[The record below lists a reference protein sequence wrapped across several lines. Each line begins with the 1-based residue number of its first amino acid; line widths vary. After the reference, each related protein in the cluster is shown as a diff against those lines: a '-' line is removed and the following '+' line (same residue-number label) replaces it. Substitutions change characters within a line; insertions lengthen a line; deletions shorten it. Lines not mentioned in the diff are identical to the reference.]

1 MTAFDP
7 FAGQLFAENDWR
19 AAASPGR
26 QQRLD
31 PATLEPVGEIALVE
45 ASEIGAL
52 LEPARAAQRRW
63 AALDF
68 KSRAAALHRVADSIE
83 RAGHQA
89 VGEIMSREMGKPVVE
104 AVGELANVA
113 PIFRYYAELA
123 RDEAGK
129 VAGTT
134 QAGSLQFYR
143 AEPLGLSAHVMP
155 FNFPI
160 LLMCWTVAAS
170 LAAGNGAVIKP
181 AEPTTLSTLAFMQHF
196 ASLPPGLVTCIP
208 GGGATGAALIAQPA
222 IRAVAFTGGVETA
235 RKVAV
240 ACAERMIPCL
250 IEAGGN
256 DPMIVMDSAPLEV
269 AAAGAVCA
277 AFHLSGQVCT
287 SAERLYVHERVHD
300 EFLEVFARQTRA
312 LRVGRGLDKVE
323 IGPLVSEAARD
334 KVIAL
339 VEGALAQGARVVTG
353 GRVPP
358 GLNSGW
364 FYEPT
369 ILADCTP
376 EMAAMQGETFGP
388 LAAVCKVKDLEEALA
403 LANRSDYGLGA
414 SIFTTDMAEAH
425 RAIEAFESGMVWVNN
440 PMIDNDA
447 LPFGGVKRSGLGR
460 ELGRQGL
467 EFFRQSKMVI
477 LDPVPRH
484 QDWWYPYPDSF
495 FAERGS

>member
-1 MTAFDP
+1 MPFDP
-7 FAGQLFAENDWR
+7 FAAQLFRDNGWHP
-19 AAASPGR
+19 AASPAR
-26 QQRLD
+26 QRRLD
-31 PATLEPVGEIALVE
+31 PATLEPVGEIAWVE
-45 ASEIGAL
+45 AAELDDILQGA
-52 LEPARAAQRRW
+52 RRAQRSW
-63 AALDF
+63 AALDA
-68 KSRAAALHRVADSIE
+68 KTRAGLLHRVADAIE
-83 RAGHQA
+83 SAGHT
-89 VGEIMSREMGKPVVE
+89 EIGRLMSQEMGKPLAE
-104 AVGELANVA
+104 AVGELANAA

-143 AEPLGLSAHVMP
+143 AEPLGVSAHIMP

-170 LAAGNGAVIKP
+170 LAAGNAVVIKP
-181 AEPTTLSTLAFMQHF
+181 AEPTSLSTLAYMQHF
-196 ASLPPGLVTCIP
+196 RALPPGLVSCVT
-208 GGGATGAALIAQPA
+208 GGGATGQALIAHEA

-256 DPMIVMDSAPLEV
+256 DAMIVMDSAPLEI
-269 AAAGAVCA
+269 AAAGAVTA

-287 SAERLYVHERVHD
+287 SAERIFVHERVHD
-300 EFLEVFARQTRA
+300 AFLEHFARRARA
-312 LRVGRGLDKVE
+312 LRVGRGLERVE
-323 IGPLVSEAARD
+323 LGPLVSEQARD
-334 KVIAL
+334 KVMAL
-339 VEGALAQGARVVTG
+339 VAAALADGARLVTG

-369 ILADCTP
+369 ILADCRP
-376 EMAAMQGETFGP
+376 EMAVMRGETFGP
-388 LAAVCKVKDLEEALA
+388 VAAVCKVKDLEEALA
-403 LANRSDYGLGA
+403 LANASDYGLGA
-414 SIFTTDMAEAH
+414 SIFTTRMDEAH

-440 PMIDNDA
+440 PLIDNDA
-447 LPFGGVKRSGLGR
+447 LPFGGWKRSGLGR

-477 LDPVPRH
+477 LDPVP
-484 QDWWYPYPDSF
+484 QLQGWWYPYPDAF
-495 FAERGS
+495 FDERGS